1 MIYPG
6 QDLKFKIETTFDD
19 FLLTEDDF
27 EIAIKDRYG
36 RQRNLIKKEDCFY
49 DSEGN
54 FYFVVENVPRG
65 VFYAYFKGSYEDDD
79 YDKQK
84 RVVCDQQLLFVCGE
98 CPCKNPCKCEH
109 KVTYTQVWTVSID
122 GEDYRADCDGRY
134 ILTSDDKRICFKSDK
149 QKEIDDMGKVRM
161 SMTGEEFLRKWE
173 GTNPNGEIDT
183 VPEMMNAMQGIRD
196 DETIQEEINE
206 KTEEAEV
213 DRVTPEELD
222 KFKV

>member
-54 FYFVVENVPRG
+54 FYFVVENVHRG

-98 CPCKNPCKCEH
+98 CPCKKPCKCEH

-122 GEDYRADCDGRY
+122 GEDYLADCDGRY

-161 SMTGEEFLRKWE
+161 SMTGKEFLKKWE
-173 GTNPNGEIDT
+173 GRDSNGVIDT
-183 VPEMMNAMQGIRD
+183 VPEMFDAAQGIGD
-196 DETIQEEINE
+196 DTTIKEEIA
-206 KTEEAEV
+206 EEVEE
-213 DRVTPEELD
+213 DTPERVTPEDLANFE
-222 KFKV
+222 V